1 MLNNIFE
8 QIFTS
13 SITET
18 ENDAIV
24 SLLCDWATTSFRSGR
39 HRGVLVARL
48 LAMKQD
54 VVEENERRNIPHF
67 QEHLFNYLHEKT
79 SSIMERTR
87 DFHSLNNLFGE
98 LIRHDVFSHTHYVS
112 SLISRGEVTTKC
124 NSEENHHFY
133 FLKHIP
139 IPHSLRSFFEKTDSE
154 DGDDL
159 KGERNQRAIG
169 RFHFRWFQ
177 NSHIEIGEVA
187 EIPAILNHLK

>member
-133 FLKHIP
+133 FLKHI
-139 IPHSLRSFFEKTDSE
+139 
-154 DGDDL
+154 
-159 KGERNQRAIG
+159 
-169 RFHFRWFQ
+169 
-177 NSHIEIGEVA
+177 EV
-187 EIPAILNHLK
+187 